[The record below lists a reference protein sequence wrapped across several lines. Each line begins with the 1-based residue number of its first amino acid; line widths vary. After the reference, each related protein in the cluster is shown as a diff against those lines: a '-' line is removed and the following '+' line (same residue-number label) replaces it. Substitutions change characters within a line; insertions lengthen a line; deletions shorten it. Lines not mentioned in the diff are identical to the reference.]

1 MTALSDLQETWTEK
15 EQAED
20 AFTARAALE
29 DATNNLDEATQRIQ
43 AIVDSGNFNTVPAD
57 LKTAL
62 NDWWTILKTAKSAI
76 AANPDIV
83 AVYQWRPPQ

>member
-1 MTALSDLQETWTEK
+1 MTALTDLQSTWTEK

-29 DATNNLDEATQRIQ
+29 DATNNLDQATQRIQ

-57 LKTAL
+57 LKNTL
-62 NDWWTILKTAKSAI
+62 NDWWVILKAARTAI
-76 AANPDIV
+76 ASDSDIMD
-83 AVYQWRPPQ
+83 VYNWRP